1 MLIQYTVD
9 NPTLPVNM
17 FFQPHPVPGGMLI
30 SSLGMPSCREE
41 PPSIWDT
48 HGISGNVF
56 VKPAASSSAAPYPQ
70 ELNPWSSHM
79 RGQMETK
86 HQFKIR
92 DASPDRQR
100 KVQSSL
106 AREILQRAD
115 QQRLQFSDLH
125 FGKFNIE
132 VCTFSQFP
140 TEAMQWIKEVETV
153 DSVCSV
159 RGIQTPNFYRIRSMR
174 GLFQH

>member
-9 NPTLPVNM
+9 NPSLPSQHVFPTSSSSRWNA
-17 FFQPHPVPGGMLI
+17 Q

-56 VKPAASSSAAPYPQ
+56 ANPAASSSAASYPQ
-70 ELNPWSSHM
+70 EWNPFAHARTNGNQTPIQDQRCQSGPSAKSSVIP
-79 RGQMETK
+79 GEG
-86 HQFKIR
+86 
-92 DASPDRQR
+92 DSY
-100 KVQSSL
+100 
-106 AREILQRAD
+106 RAD

-125 FGKFNIE
+125 FGKFNAE

-159 RGIQTPNFYRIRSMR
+159 RGIQTP
-174 GLFQH
+174 